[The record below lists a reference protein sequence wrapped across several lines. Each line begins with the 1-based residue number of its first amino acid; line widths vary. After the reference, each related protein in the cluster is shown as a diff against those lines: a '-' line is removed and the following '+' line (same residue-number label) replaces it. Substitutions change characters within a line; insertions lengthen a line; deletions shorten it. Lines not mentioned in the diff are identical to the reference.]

1 MIFLQQHKLHRMQVE
16 SWNSEIG
23 GFDRWTKHQN
33 REPGEWRFVHESN
46 VVVAQEIW
54 AEQKKKGKQKVG
66 EE

>member
-1 MIFLQQHKLHRMQVE
+1 MTGEHSIRTEKQE
-16 SWNSEIG
+16 SD
-23 GFDRWTKHQN
+23 GFCMRAT
-33 REPGEWRFVHESN
+33 